1 MLIFD
6 TDVIIFAQRGND
18 NAIDIIDSTEERALS
33 VQSYMELLQNAQ
45 NKDQNRMTMRFVRGM
60 DFMILPFSENIGH
73 RASVYVEEYS
83 LSHSMEAGDALIA
96 ATAVE
101 NGYPLLSANAK
112 HYRAVKEL
120 DFKAFKPA

>member
-1 MLIFD
+1 
-6 TDVIIFAQRGND
+6 
-18 NAIDIIDSTEERALS
+18 
-33 VQSYMELLQNAQ
+33 
-45 NKDQNRMTMRFVRGM
+45 M
-60 DFMILPFSENIGH
+60 DFMILPFLENIGH